1 MNQCSKWVS
10 KSVLS
15 SSASGNVPHC
25 KPVNKTVNILLHNNS
40 NEKSILFYVKNCV
53 KVILCIFRLR
63 NLHVW
68 NSRVWLSQPFSSIK
82 SVSFQ
87 SSIAYWQIFQY
98 CQNLSFFKEHVSSII
113 KLFILL
119 GPSLLMLKPVDLKC
133 IELSLFGHCRS
144 INDLIL
150 IVQISL

>member
-1 MNQCSKWVS
+1 MGYQRVFCHHQLLGMFPNVS
-10 KSVLS
+10 
-15 SSASGNVPHC
+15 
-25 KPVNKTVNILLHNNS
+25 LLTKQS
-40 NEKSILFYVKNCV
+40 TSCYIIRVMKKVFFSIKNCV
-53 KVILCIFRLR
+53 KVIRCIFRLR

-68 NSRVWLSQPFSSIK
+68 NSRVWLSQPFSSIR

-87 SSIAYWQIFQY
+87 SSIVYWQIFQY
-98 CQNLSFFKEHVSSII
+98 CQNLSFFKEHLSSII

-150 IVQISL
+150 IVQISLK